1 MKICIYAQARSGSTS
16 LYRLIREHL
25 DMTYESYDEPFNDA
39 AIKEFQTKDLL
50 FLNDMKYKNNVLI
63 KTLHYNTVDGLNDT
77 EFFEKLL
84 KAFDILIVLIRVDI
98 LSQTESYLYKLLSNA
113 SDWHE
118 REYYDMNII
127 SEEQLKDKLLDYS
140 ISNRDIIN
148 VCEKNNIK
156 IYTYED
162 LYINKNKKNIKEM
175 FDSLKLEL
183 NDELYNE
190 WILNENKKE
199 RIT

>member
-1 MKICIYAQARSGSTS
+1 
-16 LYRLIREHL
+16 
-25 DMTYESYDEPFNDA
+25 MTYESYDEPFNDA
-39 AIKEFQTKDLL
+39 AIKEFETKDLL
-50 FLNDMKYKNNVLI
+50 FLNDMKYKSNVLI
-63 KTLHYNTVDGLNDT
+63 KTLHYNTAGDLNDT

-84 KAFDILIVLIRVDI
+84 KTFDVLIVLIRVDI
-98 LSQTESYLYKLLSNA
+98 LSQTESYLYKLLSNV

-140 ISNRDIIN
+140 ISNRDIIE
-148 VCEKNNIK
+148 VCQKNNIK
-156 IYTYED
+156 IHTYED
-162 LYINKNKKNIKEM
+162 LYINKNKKNIKEI

-183 NDELYNE
+183 NDDLYTE